1 VADENDKS
9 IVQLLNEIYPSS
21 PQEFLDEWTIYFHND
36 AFFTVKDLVDAND
49 ENWEKILSG
58 LPLGVKDKI
67 QKKFPR
73 KEQVVEKKISWQD
86 NINVNAVSIKGEWDS
101 WTSPITLYRD
111 QNEWSAIVKLT
122 PGTYS
127 CKFIVDGNWLASE
140 YLPKTEDLNSNNII
154 SVKLSDQQS
163 VQDYTI
169 PPVSELEKLANQ
181 LRELIEKNFQLEE
194 KTTQLEEK
202 TTQLEE
208 KNVQLEE
215 KTVQL
220 EEKNVQLAE
229 KTRQLEEKNVQLER
243 EIKGFKELSAPQQD
257 TKKQIPNPEHLSVE
271 SQEEEGADQPDP
283 IQQPSKLPL
292 EEGEEQPSQSLE
304 QSDMIPYEEPAPS
317 QKTWLQTLGLSPIN
331 LFIDK

>member
-1 VADENDKS
+1 MADENDKS

-21 PQEFLDEWTIYFHND
+21 PQEFLDEWVIYFHND

-49 ENWEKILSG
+49 ENWEKILAG

-73 KEQVVEKKISWQD
+73 KEHVVEKKISWQD
-86 NINVNAVSIKGEWDS
+86 NVNVKAVSIKGEWDS
-101 WTSPITLYRD
+101 WTSPIPLYRD
-111 QNEWSAIVKLT
+111 QNEWSAVVKLT

-154 SVKLSDQQS
+154 SVKLSDQLS

-169 PPVSELEKLANQ
+169 SRGSEIEKLANQ
-181 LRELIEKNFQLEE
+181 LRDLIEKNIQLEE
-194 KTTQLEEK
+194 KTTQLEDKTIQLEEKNAQLEEK
-202 TTQLEE
+202 TTQLDE
-208 KNVQLEE
+208 KNVL
-215 KTVQL
+215 
-220 EEKNVQLAE
+220 
-229 KTRQLEEKNVQLER
+229 LER
-243 EIKGFKELSAPQQD
+243 EIKDLKAHVVPQAD
-257 TKKQIPNPEHLSVE
+257 TKKQITNPVHLSVE

-283 IQQPSKLPL
+283 IQQPKLSL

-304 QSDMIPYEEPAPS
+304 QSDIIPQPVPS
-317 QKTWLQTLGLSPIN
+317 QKTWLQTLGLSPTN
-331 LFIDK
+331 LFIDINRET